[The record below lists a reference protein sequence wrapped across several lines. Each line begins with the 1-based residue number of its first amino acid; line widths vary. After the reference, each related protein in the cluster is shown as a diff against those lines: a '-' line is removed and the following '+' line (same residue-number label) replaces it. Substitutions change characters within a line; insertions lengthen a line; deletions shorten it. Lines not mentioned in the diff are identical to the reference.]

1 MKLSFKDQV
10 VCVFFFFSSLEVPS
24 WYSKRFGSGVS
35 EFGLWIL
42 NLEYFI
48 LTQDFSSFKALFT
61 SFDFFPK

>member
-10 VCVFFFFSSLEVPS
+10 VCEVFFFSLEVPS
-24 WYSKRFGSGVS
+24 WYSKNFGFGVS
-35 EFGLWIL
+35 EFKLWIL